1 MLILTRKLGEV
12 IAVGDDIKIVIL
24 DIKGRQVS
32 IGVEAPRQTKVYR
45 EELYRMITEQNQES
59 ARSHSVH
66 VDNILSIF
74 ENKIEKTKKDDSL

>member
-24 DIKGRQVS
+24 DIKGRHVR

-45 EELYRMITEQNQES
+45 EELYQIITEQNQKS
-59 ARSHSVH
+59 TQSQSVQI
-66 VDNILSIF
+66 DDILSKYK
-74 ENKIEKTKKDDSL
+74 NKIGKT

>member
-24 DIKGRQVS
+24 DIKGKHVR

-45 EELYRMITEQNQES
+45 EELYRTIKEQNQES
-59 ARSHSVH
+59 TQIHSVQIA
-66 VDNILSIF
+66 DILSKF
-74 ENKIEKTKKDDSL
+74 KDSIEKT

>member
-24 DIKGRQVS
+24 DIKGRHVR

-45 EELYRMITEQNQES
+45 EELYQIIKEQNRES
-59 ARSHSVH
+59 TRYHSLQI
-66 VDNILSIF
+66 DDILS
-74 ENKIEKTKKDDSL
+74 EYKDNIEKT

>member
-32 IGVEAPRQTKVYR
+32 IGVEAPRQTKIYR
-45 EELYRMITEQNQES
+45 EELYQTILEQNRKS
-59 ARSHSVH
+59 AHSNSVEIE
-66 VDNILSIF
+66 DLS
-74 ENKIEKTKKDDSL
+74 KIRLK

>member
-32 IGVEAPRQTKVYR
+32 IGVEAPRQIKVYR
-45 EELYRMITEQNQES
+45 EELFRIIAEQNKES
-59 ARSHSVH
+59 TQIHSVQI
-66 VDNILSIF
+66 DTILAKF
-74 ENKIEKTKKDDSL
+74 KDKIEEI